1 MRRLWKGANTF
12 TKHYD
17 KHIINKGDLLTRDF
31 DFVTPIASKFKDD

>member
-17 KHIINKGDLLTRDF
+17 KHIINKGDLVDLE
-31 DFVTPIASKFKDD
+31 